1 MIEIGL
7 VNNLPDSAL
16 RATERRFRYLLRA
29 AAGIIP
35 FRLRCF
41 SLSSAEPSPGAGS
54 SIRNVRDLY
63 LLKIDALI
71 VTGAEPRA
79 ASLPEEPYWR
89 ALTELVDWA
98 EANTHST
105 IWSCLAAHAAVLHL
119 DGIERQRLAQKCSG
133 MYDCSKVIDNWL
145 TDDVPS
151 SLKVS
156 HSRLH
161 GLSESD
167 LRTRGYQVLTKS
179 KNAGVDIF
187 TRKQQSQFIFFQ
199 GHPEYDCLS
208 LQREYLRDV
217 GRYLAGDQKLYPNIP
232 EEYFDAATIL
242 AIEKFRT
249 CALAERNPA
258 LIRKFPKLTLQ
269 QNVSAKAEVAA
280 TTIFRNWLGYLAE
293 CKAG

>member
-1 MIEIGL
+1 
-7 VNNLPDSAL
+7 
-16 RATERRFRYLLRA
+16 
-29 AAGIIP
+29 
-35 FRLRCF
+35 
-41 SLSSAEPSPGAGS
+41 
-54 SIRNVRDLY
+54 
-63 LLKIDALI
+63 LKIDALI